1 MGPKNIQKR
10 QNVYLII
17 ENATDILNQLRH
29 FNHAISA
36 LLKLRG
42 DCVESEKIIIYNQ
55 VIKNYY
61 SINKLLLNLFLPGNM
76 RADLH
81 CNLIWL
87 GRIVEDGY
95 ATFESLK

>member
-42 DCVESEKIIIYNQ
+42 DCVESEK
-55 VIKNYY
+55 K
-61 SINKLLLNLFLPGNM
+61 INKVSSF
-76 RADLH
+76 DKK
-81 CNLIWL
+81 ISIYKQT
-87 GRIVEDGY
+87 IVKIIL
-95 ATFESLK
+95 TL

>member
-1 MGPKNIQKR
+1 MGQKIFKNAKMLEI

-42 DCVESEKIIIYNQ
+42 HCVESVIKKIITI
-55 VIKNYY
+55 
-61 SINKLLLNLFLPGNM
+61 S
-76 RADLH
+76 
-81 CNLIWL
+81 
-87 GRIVEDGY
+87 
-95 ATFESLK
+95 